1 MSAEWTPIRRRLAI
15 GRTAHRPPWGGR
27 KTGHRSIVPPLA
39 ATLAATLAVRAGIS
53 LARAARERRAAEQRE
68 QDRRFARQAG
78 EPLARALQRM
88 ALGQL
93 EIAIEQLAHG
103 GESGSPEIAIHETR
117 KALKRL
123 RALLR
128 LLEPRLGEEVFAR
141 EQATLRES
149 ASKLAGARDGD
160 VLLATL
166 DRLIERHPS
175 KLEGRGGVLRLRAHL
190 LSERERARRATLDDP
205 AIRAEVLAELEA
217 CRVRVSAWRLAE
229 HGDIELMQPG
239 LRRLYRQGQARYRG
253 VAHKRGN
260 RTLAM
265 HRWRKRVKDLR
276 YVAQMLSLEEGEDR
290 AGRPKRKR
298 ARRKWAR
305 ARKDAAWLRRV
316 ERRADRLGELLGDEH
331 DLAVLDA
338 YVRAQG
344 RGTGRTGV
352 RIGSRSRKQL
362 RKLIVKR
369 RRELRVRALQEGE
382 RLYRP
387 RPQKFLSRVRN
398 AQRLADEGVS

>member
-1 MSAEWTPIRRRLAI
+1 
-15 GRTAHRPPWGGR
+15 
-27 KTGHRSIVPPLA
+27 
-39 ATLAATLAVRAGIS
+39 
-53 LARAARERRAAEQRE
+53 LARAARERWASEQRE

-78 EPLARALQRM
+78 EPLAQALQRM

-93 EIAIEQLAHG
+93 EIAIEQLSHD
-103 GESGSPEIAIHETR
+103 GESGSPETAVHETR

-128 LLEPRLGEEVFAR
+128 LLEPRLGEDVFAR

-149 ASKLAGARDGD
+149 ARKLAGARDAD

-166 DRLIERHPS
+166 DGLIKRHPR

-190 LSERERARRATLDDP
+190 LSERERARRITLGDP
-205 AIRAEVLAELEA
+205 AIRAEVLAELQA

-229 HGDIELMQPG
+229 QDGIELVQPG

-253 VAHKRGN
+253 VAHRRGD
-260 RTLAM
+260 RTLAT

-276 YVAQMLSLEEGEDR
+276 YVAQMLSLQEGQDPQ
-290 AGRPKRKR
+290 GPPKRGR
-298 ARRKWAR
+298 ARREWAR

-316 ERRADRLGELLGDEH
+316 ESRADRLGELLGDEH

-344 RGTGRTGV
+344 RGPGRAGV
-352 RIGSRSRKQL
+352 RIGSRSRKTL
-362 RKLIVKR
+362 RKLIAKR
-369 RRELRVRALQEGE
+369 RGELQGRALQEGE
-382 RLYRP
+382 RLYGP
-387 RPQKFLSRVRN
+387 RPQKFVSRVRS
-398 AQRLADEGVS
+398 AQRLAGEELS